1 MTNSR
6 LVFCKNGKLKGQRLT
21 RYRISEE
28 LGLSH
33 SQVSRCVIEGVF
45 YERART
51 IKRFPV
57 NGEMMTVRE
66 VLSLPDAPIMSLGS
80 MRLRLE
86 AGDDYRKPLRE
97 KAEKKEI
104 EVRAIKAREQKRIN
118 DAEGMVVSGRHKY
131 FCIHLAKF
139 AAMRVLRC

>member
-66 VLSLPDAPIMSLGS
+66 VLSLPDAPIMSL
-80 MRLRLE
+80 E